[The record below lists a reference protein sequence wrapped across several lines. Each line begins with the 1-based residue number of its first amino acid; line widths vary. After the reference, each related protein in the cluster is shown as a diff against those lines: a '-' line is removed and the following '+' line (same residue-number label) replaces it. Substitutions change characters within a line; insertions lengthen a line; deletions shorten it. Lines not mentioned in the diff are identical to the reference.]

1 MRLLIDTLIAMM
13 ALGLLGG
20 VLWMRSDDSELR
32 ERIETVRGALDE
44 LRTTAAYHGALG
56 HLSNSPAGY
65 PVHMMPEWFA
75 DAVPVNVLLPD
86 AHPWID
92 LAPPGDSAMHPP
104 DPVASHEGQA
114 GFWYNPNVGVF
125 RARVP
130 AEGGT
135 STRLELYNQVNRA
148 ELTALPES
156 EDADR
161 TPQAYHPGDSFT
173 TLASNYAPGGS
184 VEGRA
189 SDPDGDGVL
198 VIEWVSGDPTQP
210 AATIHE
216 LPERWTVPE
225 QPQEQAEAADP
236 DTPSA
241 DGDPPTDAKGKGDAN
256 HGGAP
261 GGEGSAMQTPHAQS
275 TGDASAEAPS
285 KAERA
290 PEGEAEPQTTRR
302 RTLGE
307 MSPNTDA
314 P

>member
-1 MRLLIDTLIAMM
+1 MRLLIDTLIAIM

-32 ERIETVRGALDE
+32 ERIDSVRGALDE

-75 DAVPVNVLLPD
+75 EAVPMNVLLPD

-92 LAPPGDSAMHPP
+92 LAPPGDSAIHPP

-114 GFWYNPNVGVF
+114 GFWYNPNAGVF

-135 STRLELYNQVNRA
+135 SRRLELYNRVNHA
-148 ELTALPES
+148 ELAALPES

-189 SDPDGDGVL
+189 SEPNGDAEL

-210 AATIHE
+210 PATIHE

-225 QPQEQAEAADP
+225 KPEEQAAAADL

-241 DGDPPTDAKGKGDAN
+241 RGDPPTGAKSKGDAN
-256 HGGAP
+256 HGADP
-261 GGEGSAMQTPHAQS
+261 GSDGSAKETPHARS
-275 TGDASAEAPS
+275 TGDASSEAQS
-285 KAERA
+285 KAESESEA
-290 PEGEAEPQTTRR
+290 EAEPHTTRR
-302 RTLGE
+302 RTLGDL
-307 MSPNTDA
+307 SPDADA